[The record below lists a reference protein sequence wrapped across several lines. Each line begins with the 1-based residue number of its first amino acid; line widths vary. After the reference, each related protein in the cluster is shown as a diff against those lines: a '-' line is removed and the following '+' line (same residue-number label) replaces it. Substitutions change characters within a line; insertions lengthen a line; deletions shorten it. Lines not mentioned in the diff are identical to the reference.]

1 MGKSAAVRG
10 CFKRF
15 TEKLARAV
23 EEHPVVTTALL
34 AFLET
39 LVIEMASRH
48 SLIRGLVFLFT
59 HPLNFAA
66 GMFIVLSTLSLAHL
80 FKKRSFWLILFSG
93 FWLLCGFVNAGML
106 FFRVTPFSPT
116 DLTLIPSATAI
127 FTIYL
132 EVWQI
137 VLLVLVLA
145 AVISGLVLAYI
156 HAVKHPVRL
165 RMASVLIAGSVLLAV
180 GAYSLTV
187 VGHEESREKSFANIA
202 DAYSRYGFVYCFTT
216 GAFDRGVSRPDFYSR
231 SAVNWMVGNL
241 KEEAQPELRP
251 NILFVQLESFFDV
264 SYLDD
269 VEFTENPI
277 PNFTRLRDAFSSGFL
292 TVPSV
297 GAGTANTEFEVL
309 SGMSLDFLGLGEY
322 PYKTTLRD
330 QACETVV
337 WDLKSLGYTGEAI
350 HNNTGTFYDRDK
362 VFAQL
367 GFDSFTSIEY
377 MDGVEFNPIGWCRD
391 SILTGE
397 ILKALDSTPG
407 QDFVFTITVQGHGKY
422 QRGVDSEDMEDLDVT
437 WAGEPDEQEA
447 LAYYMSQLSETDA
460 FIGDLVSALSRRA
473 EPTILVLY
481 GDHLPSF
488 SIGSDQL
495 ENGDIF
501 QTEYVMWTN
510 LRLPKR
516 DEDLYAYQLYPRVL
530 ADLGM
535 SPGLITRYHQ
545 QMRDSEDYEEGLNL
559 LEYDML
565 AGDWYCYGGAC
576 PFTATDLR
584 MGVKPV
590 IIDSWRY
597 EEDGQLLVYGENFTD
612 YSVITLDGR
621 QLETERPEPGV
632 LTAFAPNL
640 YASGKFKEGY
650 RVLSVAQ
657 VSPSGPALSEAVG
670 VLIQA
675 PPEET
680 DE

>member
-145 AVISGLVLAYI
+145 AVIAGLVLAYI

-422 QRGVDSEDMEDLDVT
+422 QRGVDSEDIEDLDVT

-584 MGVKPV
+584 MGVEPV
-590 IIDSWRY
+590 VIDSWRY
-597 EEDGQLLVYGENFTD
+597 EDEQLFVYGRGFTD
-612 YSVITLDGR
+612 YSVITLDGKR
-621 QLETERPEPGV
+621 LETERPEPGV
-632 LTAFAPNL
+632 LTASVPNL

-680 DE
+680 NE

>member
-1 MGKSAAVRG
+1 MRKSTAVRG
-10 CFKRF
+10 FWKRL

-23 EEHPVVTTALL
+23 EEHPVITTAAL
-34 AFLET
+34 AFIET
-39 LVIEMASRH
+39 LFIEMASRH
-48 SLIRGLVFLFT
+48 SLIRGFVFLFT

-66 GMFIVLSTLSLAHL
+66 GMLIVLSTLSLAHL

-93 FWLLCGFVNAGML
+93 FWLLCGLVNAGML
-106 FFRVTPFSPT
+106 FFRVTPFSTT

-137 VLLVLVLA
+137 VLLAL
-145 AVISGLVLAYI
+145 AVIAVVTGLVLAYI
-156 HAVKHPVRL
+156 HAAKHPVRL
-165 RMASVLIAGSVLLAV
+165 RMAGVLIAGSVLLAV

-187 VGHEESREKSFANIA
+187 VGHEESREKTFSNIA

-241 KEEAQPELRP
+241 KEAAQPDLRP

-264 SYLDD
+264 GYLDD

-277 PNFTRLRDAFSSGFL
+277 PNFTRLRDSFSSGFL

-297 GAGTANTEFEVL
+297 GAGTANTEFEIL

-330 QACETVV
+330 RACETVV
-337 WDLKSLGYTGEAI
+337 WDLKSLGYTGAAI

-397 ILKALDSTPG
+397 ILKAMDATPG

-437 WAGEPDEQEA
+437 WADEPDEQEA

-473 EPTILVLY
+473 EPTVLVLY

-510 LRLPKR
+510 LRLPQR

-565 AGDWYCYGGAC
+565 AGDWYCCGGKC

-584 MGVKPV
+584 MGVEPV
-590 IIDSWRY
+590 VIDSWSY
-597 EEDGQLLVYGENFTD
+597 EGDQLFVYGRNFTD
-612 YSVITLDGR
+612 YSIITLDGKR
-621 QLETERPEPGV
+621 LETERPEPGV
-632 LTAFAPNL
+632 LTARVPNL
-640 YASGKFKEGY
+640 YAPGKFKEGY
-650 RVLSVAQ
+650 RVISVAQ
-657 VSPSGPALSEAVG
+657 ASPNGPALSEAVG
-670 VLIQA
+670 ALVTL
-675 PPEET
+675 PPTAENE
-680 DE
+680 

>member
-1 MGKSAAVRG
+1 M
-10 CFKRF
+10 
-15 TEKLARAV
+15 T
-23 EEHPVVTTALL
+23 
-34 AFLET
+34 
-39 LVIEMASRH
+39 
-48 SLIRGLVFLFT
+48 
-59 HPLNFAA
+59 
-66 GMFIVLSTLSLAHL
+66 
-80 FKKRSFWLILFSG
+80 
-93 FWLLCGFVNAGML
+93 
-106 FFRVTPFSPT
+106 
-116 DLTLIPSATAI
+116 
-127 FTIYL
+127 
-132 EVWQI
+132 
-137 VLLVLVLA
+137 
-145 AVISGLVLAYI
+145 
-156 HAVKHPVRL
+156 
-165 RMASVLIAGSVLLAV
+165 
-180 GAYSLTV
+180 
-187 VGHEESREKSFANIA
+187 
-202 DAYSRYGFVYCFTT
+202 
-216 GAFDRGVSRPDFYSR
+216 RPDFYSR

-241 KEEAQPELRP
+241 KEETQPDLRP

-264 SYLDD
+264 GYLDD
-269 VEFTENPI
+269 VEYAGNPI
-277 PNFTRLRDAFSSGFL
+277 PNFTRLRDNFSSGFL

-330 QACETVV
+330 RACETVV
-337 WDLKSLGYTGEAI
+337 WDLKSLGYTGAAI

-391 SILTGE
+391 NILTGQ
-397 ILKALDSTPG
+397 ILKALDATPG

-422 QRGVDSEDMEDLDVT
+422 QRGVDSEDIEDLDVT

-460 FIGDLVSALSRRA
+460 FIGELVSALSRRA
-473 EPTILVLY
+473 EPTVLVLY

-510 LRLPKR
+510 MRLPQR

-565 AGDWYCYGGAC
+565 DGDWYCYGGVC
-576 PFTATDLR
+576 PFTATHLR
-584 MGVKPV
+584 MGVEPV
-590 IIDSWRY
+590 IVDSWQY
-597 EEDGQLLVYGENFTD
+597 EEDGRLLVYGQNFTD
-612 YSVITLDGR
+612 YSVITLDGK
-621 QLETERPEPGV
+621 QLETERTGPGV
-632 LTAFAPNL
+632 LTARVPNL
-640 YASGKFKEGY
+640 YDPGKFREGY
-650 RVLSVAQ
+650 RVISVAQ
-657 VSPSGPALSEAVG
+657 VSPNGPALSESVG
-670 VLIQA
+670 ALVKA
-675 PPEET
+675 PPEAEN
-680 DE
+680 E

>member
-23 EEHPVVTTALL
+23 EEHPVITTVLL

-66 GMFIVLSTLSLAHL
+66 GMFIVLSTLSLAHF

-145 AVISGLVLAYI
+145 AVIAGLVLAYI

-216 GAFDRGVSRPDFYSR
+216 GTFDRGVSRPDFYSR

-584 MGVKPV
+584 MGVEPV
-590 IIDSWRY
+590 VIDSWRY
-597 EEDGQLLVYGENFTD
+597 EDEQLFVYGRGFTD
-612 YSVITLDGR
+612 YSVITLDGKR
-621 QLETERPEPGV
+621 LETERPESGV
-632 LTAFAPNL
+632 LTASVPNL

>member
-23 EEHPVVTTALL
+23 EEHPVITTVLL

-66 GMFIVLSTLSLAHL
+66 GMFIVLSTLSLAHF

-145 AVISGLVLAYI
+145 AVIAGLVLAYI

-216 GAFDRGVSRPDFYSR
+216 GTFDRGVSRPDFYSR

-535 SPGLITRYHQ
+535 SPGLISRYHQ

-584 MGVKPV
+584 MGVEPV
-590 IIDSWRY
+590 VIDSWRY
-597 EEDGQLLVYGENFTD
+597 EDEQLFVYGRGFTD
-612 YSVITLDGR
+612 YSVITLDGKR
-621 QLETERPEPGV
+621 LETERPESGV
-632 LTAFAPNL
+632 LTASVPNL